1 MRPIEQA
8 EFEALRATIRE
19 RGTARIVLF
28 FVVIAVWAALTVATT
43 AVIVL
48 PIASLLPL
56 LVLAAGFEA
65 TSSLHIGVE
74 RIGRYIQTAHEERG
88 GWETIAMQFGGRG
101 RAVGPE
107 ALFSVVY
114 ILGCAVNYVPVV
126 LTAVTSAEMV
136 ALGAA
141 HALFLW
147 RVLTLRHAAAGQRE
161 RELAVFREILQAT
174 EPKSETE
181 SDAEKPSTGITG
193 TTGT

>member
-28 FVVIAVWAALTVATT
+28 FAVVAVWAALVVATT
-43 AVIVL
+43 AAFAL

-74 RIGRYIQTAHEERG
+74 RIGRYIQTAHEPRIAADQPGSEIAG
-88 GWETIAMQFGGRG
+88 PLWETTAMQFGGRG
-101 RAVGPE
+101 RAIGSD

-114 ILGCAVNYVPVV
+114 VLAAAVNFLFVLVA
-126 LTAVTSAEMV
+126 LTAVGSEMIG
-136 ALGAA
+136 LGAA
-141 HALFLW
+141 HAMFLW
-147 RVLTLRHAAAGQRE
+147 RVLTLRRAAAGQRDAD
-161 RELAVFREILQAT
+161 LKVFRELLAGQR
-174 EPKSETE
+174 
-181 SDAEKPSTGITG
+181 DRQQ
-193 TTGT
+193 